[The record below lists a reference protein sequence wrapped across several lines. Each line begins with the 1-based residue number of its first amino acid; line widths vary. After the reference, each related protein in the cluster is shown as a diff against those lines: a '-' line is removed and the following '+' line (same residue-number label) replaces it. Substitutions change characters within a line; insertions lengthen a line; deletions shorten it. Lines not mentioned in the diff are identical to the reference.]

1 MERLTTR
8 DSEYNF
14 ITLKRTGRSL
24 CDAVCEDYADCG
36 FCPIGEAINRL
47 FAVEDILGSNYD
59 LDLLRNFVEEQ
70 RSNNYDI

>member
-24 CDAVCEDYADCG
+24 CNAVCEEKTLCSICG
-36 FCPIGEAINRL
+36 RVVP
-47 FAVEDILGSNYD
+47 
-59 LDLLRNFVEEQ
+59 LDAPYCNCGAKMEE
-70 RSNNYDI
+70 